1 MTMDTMSKLNTVF
14 KEGKLI
20 IWMYYTFLLLLA
32 GTVTAG
38 NASGFFSR
46 LLLLDYLD
54 CFYFHVE

>member
-1 MTMDTMSKLNTVF
+1 MDTMSKLNTVF